1 MLKPNYHK
9 ALILGFVLVF
19 ASVPAWAGNGGSSGD
34 VSDLPQ
40 ILINNLGI
48 ISNIMQTI
56 AILLGLGLFIGG
68 MFQLKRY
75 GEMRT
80 MMSSQMSVA
89 GPFMMVLSGVA
100 LLCSPLFIGT
110 LLVSFWGSSGIT
122 DLPYDG
128 DTSNGWAQYI
138 PAVLMVVR
146 LVGIYAFMRGFV
158 MAARTGSG
166 HAQPGTI
173 GKVLSMIC
181 AGILCVHIMGTIQL
195 LESIFGFNLNS

>member
-1 MLKPNYHK
+1 MKSIRHK
-9 ALILGFVLVF
+9 ALILGLTLVF
-19 ASVPAWAGNGGSSGD
+19 ASVPAWADSGNQDIG
-34 VSDLPQ
+34 DLPQ
-40 ILINNLGI
+40 ILMNNLGI
-48 ISNIMQTI
+48 IANIMETVGVLMGI
-56 AILLGLGLFIGG
+56 GLFVGG

-80 MMSSQMSVA
+80 MMSSQMSIA
-89 GPFMMVLSGVA
+89 GPVMTLLAGVA

-110 LLVSFWGSSGIT
+110 LLASFWGPTGVT

-138 PAVLMVVR
+138 PAVLMLVR
-146 LVGIYAFMRGFV
+146 LIGVYAFMRGFV

-166 HAQPGTI
+166 HAQPGTV
-173 GKVLSMIC
+173 GKVLSMIG

-195 LESIFGFNLNS
+195 LESIFGFSINGI